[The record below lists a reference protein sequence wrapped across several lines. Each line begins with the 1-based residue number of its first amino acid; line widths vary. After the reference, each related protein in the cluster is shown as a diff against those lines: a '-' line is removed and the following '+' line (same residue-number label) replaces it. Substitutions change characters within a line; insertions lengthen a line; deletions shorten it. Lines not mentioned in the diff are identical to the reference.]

1 MAQQETVAGAVRV
14 RPAAGAAELAACAG
28 LYEAGQREIMP
39 DDPPQAWSRAG
50 FADATTGE
58 DVFVAL
64 APSGDDGVVGF
75 VSLWRPE
82 PFVHFLHV
90 ARDWRGRGVGRVLL
104 DHALATLP
112 TGGTVDLKC
121 LPDNS
126 PALAFYRRLGW
137 VQVGADSGARPHYV
151 RLRLARP

>member
-64 APSGDDGVVGF
+64 GPSGEVVGF

-90 ARDWRGRGVGRVLL
+90 ARDWRGRGVGRALL
-104 DHALATLP
+104 DHALATVP
-112 TGGTVDLKC
+112 AGPVDLKC
-121 LPDNS
+121 LSDNR

-137 VQVGADSGARPHYV
+137 VQVGSDPGSRPHYV
-151 RLRLARP
+151 RLRLTRP